1 MGSSELAA
9 VQLRR
14 RMYQKTFWQQ
24 AHLPYFLDLDRE
36 ADDQFSRIKTGL
48 AAAIILRDIRPAF
61 VHFIQEL
68 NKYIELYSYRFT
80 KGDHIE
86 LVRLMYQ
93 CLFEEYF
100 DEDIIKICARTLT
113 NLLRYRRLLNR
124 MDLSLGWRP
133 LYDLYVKSMQG
144 KTPRIPSDE
153 EGISAIEAMIA
164 ACRYYFPLEATREIL
179 DEARPFIHPFDG
191 SMMRAT
197 RVMALFLPTR
207 LTHAEHDKYG
217 AKLWIDEAWH
227 WYTLSDNNN
236 GFWEIM
242 LLHLFS
248 RLSSESCGYYNW
260 TDKFDIIFSRVMR
273 MFSLSVRKD
282 QITVGVSGN
291 RVDLFSTWIVYMLG
305 GKSDGAQGH
314 LTQMLNSLE
323 PYFHPS
329 NTGEHTERLL
339 VFLVALCN
347 AFVSR
352 LHKERYCRVEGHDIP
367 PWMKLTD
374 AQIDLFVESI
384 LPCAEWTIFAK
395 GQNGL
400 TPQIMRSLAFLSP
413 GIVLPAIL
421 DVVYPS
427 LSTVVEPHR
436 LVESLNCLV
445 AVCVPLARDDVLGRK
460 RRPLSE
466 TVEKFL
472 KLQEVAREDAKD
484 QAIIASLSAT
494 RKEKKKVKARYATRH
509 KFDPPSQVP
518 SIIGSPT
525 DSKEIEEKA
534 FFTRFL
540 HQLQRRLGVGV
551 SGERIVQFP
560 QLPTIPEA
568 SKGSAESE
576 SGESAESGESGQSA
590 ESASASV
597 STDSSAPSANASA
610 ASAEAK
616 KTVDAEPAPVL
627 QCTKYCS
634 SNTRPALIFDE
645 RAAFTAHSVSQN
657 TLRLAHMPNAVVRP
671 LRSHIISLLE
681 ALIPALDVNDPG
693 KTSVAFES
701 IQRLFSLIKIVDCS
715 AAVEV
720 RNDLSM
726 EEIHL
731 CEETA
736 RIPDIVNSFV
746 DKILSMVEMCAV
758 SIPKSSSL
766 PMGSLSDV
774 EGILLNEEE
783 MLLKKCTINA
793 FNALL
798 DNCSLPILTSIVD
811 KLYDFVT
818 HNIFDNV
825 LAVSIITG
833 LIYQCIYSSPLYAFP
848 KFLKYIMR
856 ELPPLITEQ
865 TKTALTLDVTTMWFV
880 NLASSLFV
888 APGEYTIK
896 FKDECL
902 ELYKILLSFRCRPAY
917 LKVCE
922 SLPFVIG
929 NLVCTYVD
937 EDVSKREQLSLPLT
951 DYLPIRFWAKNVT
964 KHEVQL
970 TWHIPSQD
978 EIDLAKELVHLF
990 LIKEI
995 EKLCKPQLIK
1005 KEGVIRSLAIL
1016 ESSFIAVSE
1025 LLPPLCG
1032 EPIKVVETDVP
1043 MKPLQYRTSVRE
1055 IKPFT
1060 LDGRNIRQLM
1070 VECLHEIVDFLLVMQ
1085 VDDTKPYMAICSLYS
1100 LIVFCNASTPALY
1113 EQCLAQFVAM
1123 REVYSDPL
1131 RGKKVNI
1138 YDVVRNCLSLLHRQR
1153 LVLAQTQR
1161 VSFNKSHLLVMKDL
1175 VRLATSPYEIVRR
1188 AAGVV
1193 LSSFFQTFQLS
1204 YVLLIEDVL
1213 KFMDPAA
1220 KNVTEEDFKGALQ
1233 LLCTGQFF
1241 IERDWPTL
1249 NRILPELVKA
1259 NYADKPDIIEMQKAI
1274 EVLAVAGWKWMPIT
1288 VGVSKE
1294 LVNLAKDFWD
1304 ISKATIKPEY
1314 AAISADRESKAIAKQ
1329 TERST
1334 RNEKLYDGL
1343 MKTLVQLCAE
1353 PLHWRQLR
1361 LAGFLLNH
1369 MLVRRTTPDAIR
1381 VFLRMLV
1388 DEQIEM
1394 REIAMKALPEWM
1406 KSSKPKA
1413 IKIEYKPEQLPNRGA
1428 GSSFPKDYGLLKD
1441 NQRLAYN
1448 GMSMPGNAN
1457 AWDEELFIHKQY
1469 VGFYQWG
1476 TKSMRCAPASQQK
1489 KCNRDR
1495 SDLSVCERVI
1505 VDTFLDPSYFQ
1516 KFIRFVV
1523 KEKRNA
1529 NQFDVNN
1536 VQFIYMLFRNYND
1549 ILLPIFKPIFQTMI
1563 ASEKVKDRRFAAEL
1577 FAGLIRGSRY
1587 WTFEK
1592 LNAMWQWIGPII
1604 SSAFEELAPDSYQ
1617 NWVEALQIIFSGTHL
1632 NRYPWLIET
1641 IFSVCL
1647 RPITSPVQIE
1657 IRFSLLLAV
1666 SSSGSWRGT
1675 DIHNRALIIG
1685 QQFISM
1691 PYVSVREVVA
1701 KIFSNA
1707 CYLDIKG
1714 FKTDKASIHP
1724 RFHHITVDLVISSFQ
1739 HCINIIWNETM
1750 TVNKDFSD
1758 SISERDVRKSETRQ
1772 AKSYFKALMQYL
1784 LWNFKAN
1791 FAAVHR
1797 SVLRL
1802 IPLLAHFEN
1811 DTDDEVALL
1820 CYQNLHVG
1828 LSNAVIDEKDANFV
1842 MDIFE
1847 KTMLY
1852 SRSWKSK
1859 VSLLKFCQVFVFS
1872 NLFVFGNYERPL
1884 KVLNIINNLITH
1896 PQVEVRLAAAESIAG
1911 FIQCGYFSVDE
1922 NFIDTYRQ
1930 LADDS
1935 DLDRK
1940 HGGALGLSAIVKG
1953 FPYTVPDFIP
1963 KLLFDICGIMTKR
1976 ADKIVKESLKELLR
1990 EFRRT
1995 HQDNWDE
2002 HKKCFTFSQLK
2013 CINNLLVSPNYYV

>member
-1 MGSSELAA
+1 
-9 VQLRR
+9 
-14 RMYQKTFWQQ
+14 
-24 AHLPYFLDLDRE
+24 
-36 ADDQFSRIKTGL
+36 
-48 AAAIILRDIRPAF
+48 
-61 VHFIQEL
+61 
-68 NKYIELYSYRFT
+68 LYSFRFT

-86 LVRLMYQ
+86 LVRFMYQ
-93 CLFEEYF
+93 CLFEEHF
-100 DEDIIKICARTLT
+100 DEDIIKLCARTLT
-113 NLLRYRRLLNR
+113 VLLRYRRLLNR
-124 MDLSLGWRP
+124 MDISLEWRP

-144 KTPRIPSDE
+144 KIPRVPSDE
-153 EGISAIEAMIA
+153 DGINTIETVIA
-164 ACRYYFPLEATREIL
+164 ACRHYFPLEATREIL
-179 DEARPFIHPFDG
+179 DEVRPFIHPFDG
-191 SMMRAT
+191 NMMRAT

-207 LTHAEHDKYG
+207 LTHTEHDKYG
-217 AKLWIDEAWH
+217 AKLWIEEAWH
-227 WYTLSDNNN
+227 WYTLADNNN

-242 LLHLFS
+242 LLHLFA

-260 TDKFDIIFSRVMR
+260 TDKFDTIFTRVMR
-273 MFSLSVRKD
+273 MFNLSVRKD
-282 QITVGVSGN
+282 QITVGVGGN

-352 LHKERYCRVEGHDIP
+352 LHKERYCHVEGREIP
-367 PWMKLTD
+367 LSMKLTD
-374 AQIDLFVESI
+374 AQVDLFVESI

-421 DVVYPS
+421 DIVYSS
-427 LSTVVEPHR
+427 LSTLVEPHR
-436 LVESLNCLV
+436 LVDSLNCLV

-466 TVEKFL
+466 AVEKFL
-472 KLQEVAREDAKD
+472 KQQEVAREDAKD
-484 QAIIASLSAT
+484 QAIIASRSAT

-518 SIIGSPT
+518 STVGSPT
-525 DSKEIEEKA
+525 EGKEIQEKA
-534 FFTRFL
+534 FFSRFL
-540 HQLQRRLGVGV
+540 RELQRKLGVNTEAEKIIQV
-551 SGERIVQFP
+551 P
-560 QLPTIPEA
+560 QLATIPEEQREAA
-568 SKGSAESE
+568 SD
-576 SGESAESGESGQSA
+576 SGESNESGESGRSA

-597 STDSSAPSANASA
+597 SNEPNPPSDPVIN
-610 ASAEAK
+610 SAEAK
-616 KTVDAEPAPVL
+616 KTVEAEPAPVL
-627 QCTKYCS
+627 QSVKYCS
-634 SNTRPALIFDE
+634 SNTRPALLFDE

-671 LRSHIISLLE
+671 LRCHIISLLE
-681 ALIPALDVNDPG
+681 ALIPALDLNDLG

-701 IQRLFSLIKIVDCS
+701 IQRLFSLIKVVDCS
-715 AAVEV
+715 GAVEV

-731 CEETA
+731 CEETG

-746 DKILSMVEMCAV
+746 DKILSMVEMCAI

-766 PMGSLSDV
+766 HMGSLSDV
-774 EGILLNEEE
+774 EGDPLNEDEL
-783 MLLKKCTINA
+783 LLKKCTINA

-798 DNCSLPILTSIVD
+798 DNCSLAILTSIVD

-818 HNIFDNV
+818 HNIFDNA

-833 LIYQCIYSSPLYAFP
+833 LIYQCIYSSPTYAFP
-848 KFLKYIMR
+848 KFLQYVMKK
-856 ELPPLITEQ
+856 LPPLITEQ
-865 TKTALTLDVTTMWFV
+865 AKIASTLDVTTMWFV
-880 NLASSLFV
+880 SLASSLFV
-888 APGEYTIK
+888 APGEYTLK
-896 FKDECL
+896 FKKECL
-902 ELYKILLSFRCRPAY
+902 ELYKILLSFHCRPAY

-922 SLPFVIG
+922 SLPFVMG

-937 EDVSKREQLSLPLT
+937 EDASKRDQLSLPLT
-951 DYLPIRFWAKNVT
+951 DYLPIRFWAQKVT

-978 EIDLAKELVHLF
+978 ETELAKQLVDLF

-995 EKLCKPQLIK
+995 EKLSKPQLIK
-1005 KEGVIRSLAIL
+1005 KEGVIRALAIL

-1025 LLPPLCG
+1025 LLPPLCDDS
-1032 EPIKVVETDVP
+1032 IKVVETDVP

-1055 IKPFT
+1055 IQPFN
-1060 LDGRNIRQLM
+1060 LGGRNIRQLM

-1113 EQCLAQFVAM
+1113 EQCLAQFATM

-1131 RGKKVNI
+1131 RGKKANI

-1153 LVLAQTQR
+1153 LVLDQTQR
-1161 VSFNKSHLLVMKDL
+1161 VSFNRSHLIVMKDL
-1175 VRLATSPYEIVRR
+1175 VRLAASPYEIVRR

-1204 YVLLIEDVL
+1204 YVLLLEDVL
-1213 KFMDPAA
+1213 KFLDAA
-1220 KNVTEEDFKGALQ
+1220 GKNVTEGDFKAALQ

-1274 EVLAVAGWKWMPIT
+1274 EVLAVAGWKWMPIR
-1288 VGVSKE
+1288 VEVSKE
-1294 LVNLAKDFWD
+1294 LVSISKNFWD
-1304 ISKATIKPEY
+1304 VSKATIKPEY
-1314 AAISADRESKAIAKQ
+1314 AAISADNEAKAIAKQ
-1329 TERST
+1329 SERSK
-1334 RNEKLYDGL
+1334 RNENLYDEL
-1343 MKTLVQLCAE
+1343 MTTLVRLCAE

-1369 MLVRRTTPDAIR
+1369 MLLRRTTPDAIR

-1406 KSSKPKA
+1406 KSVKPKA
-1413 IKIEYKPEQLPNRGA
+1413 VKVEYKPEPLPNRGA

-1448 GMSMPGNAN
+1448 GMFAPRNAKV
-1457 AWDEELFIHKQY
+1457 WDEALFIHKQY
-1469 VGFYQWG
+1469 IGFYQWG
-1476 TKSMRCAPASQQK
+1476 VKTMRYAPASEQK
-1489 KCNRDR
+1489 KCNRNR
-1495 SDLSVCERVI
+1495 TELSVCDRVI
-1505 VDTFLDPSYFQ
+1505 VETFLDPSYFQ
-1516 KFIRFVV
+1516 KFIRFVG

-1529 NQFDVNN
+1529 KRFDR
-1536 VQFIYMLFRNYND
+1536 LFRNYND
-1549 ILLPIFKPIFQTMI
+1549 ILLPIFKPVFQSMVV
-1563 ASEKVKDRRFAAEL
+1563 SEKAKDRRFASEL
-1577 FAGLIRGSRY
+1577 FAGLVRGSRY
-1587 WTFEK
+1587 WTFDK

-1604 SSAFEELAPDSYQ
+1604 SSAFEELTPDSYQ
-1617 NWVEALQIIFSGTHL
+1617 NWVEAVQIIFSGTHL

-1641 IFSVCL
+1641 IFNVCL
-1647 RPITSPVQIE
+1647 RPISSPVQIE
-1657 IRFSLLLAV
+1657 IRFSLLLAAA
-1666 SSSGSWRGT
+1666 SSGTWRGT

-1685 QQFISM
+1685 QQFISV
-1691 PYVSVREVVA
+1691 PYVAGREVIA

-1707 CYLDIKG
+1707 CFLDIKG
-1714 FKTDKASIHP
+1714 FKTDKALIHP
-1724 RFHHITVDLVISSFQ
+1724 RFHHITVDLVIASFQ
-1739 HCINIIWNETM
+1739 RCVSVIWNETM
-1750 TVNKDFSD
+1750 TVNEDFTQVVGD
-1758 SISERDVRKSETRQ
+1758 IDMRKPEMGQ

-1791 FAAVHR
+1791 FVTVHR
-1797 SVLRL
+1797 SVFRL
-1802 IPLLAHFEN
+1802 IPLMAHFGN
-1811 DTDDEVALL
+1811 DPDDELAAL

-1828 LSNAVIDEKDANFV
+1828 LSNAVIDEQDANFV
-1842 MDIFE
+1842 MDIIE
-1847 KTMLY
+1847 KTVHY

-1859 VSLLKFCQVFVFS
+1859 VTVLKFCQVFVFS
-1872 NLFVFGNYERPL
+1872 NLFVFSNYERPQ
-1884 KVLNIINNLITH
+1884 KVLQLINDLITH

-1911 FIQCGYFSVDE
+1911 FIHCGYFSVDE
-1922 NFIDTYRQ
+1922 NFIAVYRR
-1930 LADDS
+1930 LANDS
-1935 DLDRK
+1935 DIDQK
-1940 HGGALGLSAIVKG
+1940 HGGALGLSAVVKG

-1963 KLLFDICGIMTKR
+1963 GLLIDICGIMTKHVE
-1976 ADKIVKESLKELLR
+1976 KIVKESLKELLR

-2002 HKKCFTFSQLK
+2002 HQKCFTFSQLK